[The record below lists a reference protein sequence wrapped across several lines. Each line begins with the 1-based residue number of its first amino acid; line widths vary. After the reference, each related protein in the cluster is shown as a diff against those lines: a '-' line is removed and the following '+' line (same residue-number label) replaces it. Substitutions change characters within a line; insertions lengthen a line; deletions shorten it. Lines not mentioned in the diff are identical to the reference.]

1 MLGTLTT
8 GTSQETLEKIVR
20 TRDANTVQERSGER
34 GKKVITL
41 STGPPGLCQE
51 RHNYQE
57 VNKDTI
63 HHGLSPVNV
72 TFPENN
78 V

>member
-1 MLGTLTT
+1 MNTY
-8 GTSQETLEKIVR
+8 
-20 TRDANTVQERSGER
+20 RDANTEHEPSRER

-63 HHGLSPVNV
+63 HHGVLPVNV
-72 TFPENN
+72 ILPENL